1 MESTV
6 ITDENFDSGAEKLF
20 IPALAP
26 LYALAAPL
34 SYAFIRVTMGLMFL
48 PSGIDKMFLG
58 GNARIAAGNLTML
71 GLPNVVAWSWAVAA
85 TEFFG
90 AILIILG
97 LFTRFAAF
105 SLVVLLTVI
114 TFGVQMKSG
123 FLWSP
128 RGFEVGLL
136 MMLILIA
143 VCFGGGGRF
152 SLDRRIGRE
161 F

>member
-1 MESTV
+1 M
-6 ITDENFDSGAEKLF
+6 IIDENADAGAERLF

-26 LYALAAPL
+26 LYAMMAPL
-34 SYAFIRVTMGLMFL
+34 SYAFIRVIIGLMFL

-58 GNARIAAGNLTML
+58 GNARIAAGNLTAL
-71 GLPNVVAWSWAVAA
+71 GLSNVVVWSWAVAA

-105 SLVVLLTVI
+105 SLVVLLFVI
-114 TFGVQMKSG
+114 TFGIQMKSG

-136 MMLILIA
+136 MMLLSIA
-143 VCFGGGGRF
+143 ICFGGGGRF
-152 SLDRRIGRE
+152 SLDRKIGRE

>member
-1 MESTV
+1 M
-6 ITDENFDSGAEKLF
+6 IIDENADAGAERLF

-26 LYALAAPL
+26 LYAMMAPL
-34 SYAFIRVTMGLMFL
+34 SYAFIRVIIGLMFL

-58 GNARIAAGNLTML
+58 GNARIAAGNLTAL
-71 GLPNVVAWSWAVAA
+71 GLSNVVAWSWAVAA

-105 SLVVLLTVI
+105 SLVVLLFVI
-114 TFGVQMKSG
+114 TFGIQMKSG

-136 MMLILIA
+136 LMLISIA
-143 VCFGGGGRF
+143 ICFGGGGRF

>member
-1 MESTV
+1 M
-6 ITDENFDSGAEKLF
+6 IIDENADAGAEKLF

-26 LYALAAPL
+26 VYAMMAPL
-34 SYAFIRVTMGLMFL
+34 SYAFIRVIIGLMFL

-58 GNARIAAGNLTML
+58 GNARIAAGNLTAL
-71 GLPNVVAWSWAVAA
+71 GLSNVVAWSWAVAA

-105 SLVVLLTVI
+105 SLVVLLFVI
-114 TFGVQMKSG
+114 TFGIQMKSG

-136 MMLILIA
+136 LMLISIA
-143 VCFGGGGRF
+143 ICFGGGGRF

>member
-1 MESTV
+1 M
-6 ITDENFDSGAEKLF
+6 IIDEIPDAGAQKLF

-26 LYALAAPL
+26 LYDLSAPL
-34 SYAFIRVTMGLMFL
+34 GYAFIRVTMGLMFL

-58 GNARIAAGNLTML
+58 GNARIAAGNLTAL
-71 GLPNVVAWSWAVAA
+71 GLSNGLVWSWAVAA

-90 AILIILG
+90 AIFLILG
-97 LFTRFAAF
+97 LFTRFGAF
-105 SLVVLLTVI
+105 SLVVLLSVI
-114 TFGVQMKSG
+114 TFGIQIKSG

>member
-1 MESTV
+1 M
-6 ITDENFDSGAEKLF
+6 IIDENTDAGAERLF

-26 LYALAAPL
+26 LYAMMAPL
-34 SYAFIRVTMGLMFL
+34 SYAFIRVIIGLMFL

-58 GNARIAAGNLTML
+58 GNARIAAGNLTAL
-71 GLPNVVAWSWAVAA
+71 GLSNVVAWSWAVAA

-105 SLVVLLTVI
+105 SLVVLLFVI
-114 TFGVQMKSG
+114 TFGIQMKSG

-136 MMLILIA
+136 LMLISIA
-143 VCFGGGGRF
+143 ICFGGGGRF

>member
-1 MESTV
+1 M
-6 ITDENFDSGAEKLF
+6 IIDETPDAGAERLL

-34 SYAFIRVTMGLMFL
+34 SYALIRVTIGLMFL

-58 GNARIAAGNLTML
+58 GNARIAAGNLTAL
-71 GLPNVVAWSWAVAA
+71 GLSNVVAWSWAVAA

-105 SLVVLLTVI
+105 SLVVLLFVI
-114 TFGVQMKSG
+114 TFGIQMKSG

-136 MMLILIA
+136 LMLISIA
-143 VCFGGGGRF
+143 ICFGGGGRF
-152 SLDRRIGRE
+152 SLDRRFGRE

>member
-1 MESTV
+1 M
-6 ITDENFDSGAEKLF
+6 IDETQDAGAARLF

-26 LYALAAPL
+26 VYALLAPL
-34 SYAFIRVTMGLMFL
+34 SYAFIRVVMGLMFL

-58 GNARIAAGNLTML
+58 GNERIAAGNLTAL
-71 GLPNVVAWSWAVAA
+71 GLANVSVWSWAVAC

-90 AILIILG
+90 AVLIILG

-105 SLVVLLTVI
+105 SLVCLLSVI
-114 TFGVQMKSG
+114 TFGIQIKSG

-136 MMLILIA
+136 MMLMFIA
-143 VCFGGGGRF
+143 ICFGGGGRF

>member
-1 MESTV
+1 M
-6 ITDENFDSGAEKLF
+6 IDETSDAGASRLF

-26 LYALAAPL
+26 IYAIAAPL

-48 PSGIDKMFLG
+48 PSGTDKMFLG
-58 GNARIAAGNLTML
+58 GNERIAAGNLTAL
-71 GLPNVVAWSWAVAA
+71 GLADTITWSWAVAG

-90 AILIILG
+90 ATLIILG

-105 SLVVLLTVI
+105 ALVCLLSVI
-114 TFGVQMKSG
+114 TFGIQIKSG
-123 FLWSP
+123 FLWAP

-136 MMLILIA
+136 MMIMFIA
-143 VCFGGGGRF
+143 LCFGGGGRY
-152 SLDRRIGRE
+152 SLDRIIGRE

>member
-1 MESTV
+1 M
-6 ITDENFDSGAEKLF
+6 IIDENADAGAEKLF

-26 LYALAAPL
+26 VYAMMAPL
-34 SYAFIRVTMGLMFL
+34 SYAFIRVIIGLMFL

-58 GNARIAAGNLTML
+58 GNARIAAGNLTAL
-71 GLPNVVAWSWAVAA
+71 GLSNVVAWSWAVAA

-105 SLVVLLTVI
+105 SLVVLLFVI
-114 TFGVQMKSG
+114 TFGIQMKSG

-136 MMLILIA
+136 MMLISIA
-143 VCFGGGGRF
+143 ICFGGGGRF

>member
-1 MESTV
+1 MIV
-6 ITDENFDSGAEKLF
+6 DETPDAGAQKLF

-26 LYALAAPL
+26 LYALVSPL
-34 SYAFIRVTMGLMFL
+34 SYALIRITMGLMFL

-58 GNARIAAGNLTML
+58 GNERIAAGNLTAL
-71 GLPNVVAWSWAVAA
+71 GLSNVAAWSWAVAA

-90 AILIILG
+90 AVLLILG
-97 LFTRFAAF
+97 LFTRFGAF
-105 SLVVLLTVI
+105 SLVVLLSVI
-114 TFGVQMKSG
+114 TFGIQMKSG

>member
-1 MESTV
+1 M
-6 ITDENFDSGAEKLF
+6 IIDENPDAGAEKLF

-26 LYALAAPL
+26 VYAMMAPL
-34 SYAFIRVTMGLMFL
+34 SYAFIRVIIGLMFL

-58 GNARIAAGNLTML
+58 GNARIAAGNLTAL
-71 GLPNVVAWSWAVAA
+71 GLSNVVAWSWAVAA

-105 SLVVLLTVI
+105 SLVVLLFVI
-114 TFGVQMKSG
+114 TFGIQMKSG

-136 MMLILIA
+136 MMLISIA
-143 VCFGGGGRF
+143 ICFGGGGRF

>member
-1 MESTV
+1 M
-6 ITDENFDSGAEKLF
+6 IIDENADAGAERLF

-26 LYALAAPL
+26 VYAMMAPL
-34 SYAFIRVTMGLMFL
+34 SYAFIRVIIGLMFL

-58 GNARIAAGNLTML
+58 GNARIAAGNLTAL
-71 GLPNVVAWSWAVAA
+71 GLSNVVAWSWAVAA

-105 SLVVLLTVI
+105 SLVVLLFVI
-114 TFGVQMKSG
+114 TFGIQMKSG

-136 MMLILIA
+136 LMLISIA
-143 VCFGGGGRF
+143 ICFGGGGRF